1 MGYTDQEN
9 YRRIRQEYET
19 KYLEAQEA
27 ADARLAEVHAAIPE
41 VRELD
46 QQLGGLGLEILR
58 IVHEG
63 GDIIAGLEALQAQN
77 EALRESRN
85 KLLSDNGF
93 PEDYT
98 DIRYECPTCGDT
110 GFVDCHMCTCMR
122 RRLIEAGYEASGMGQ
137 LLRTQSFE
145 NFSLDYYAS
154 DPRCYTRMRQIRDMM
169 QAYADGFCPG
179 KADDLAL
186 FGGTGLGKTHL
197 SSAVARVVI
206 EKGYD
211 VLYTSS
217 VGMLSDFE
225 RQRFGNASGVGNQTD
240 TARYYDCD
248 LLIIDDLG
256 TEVGNQ
262 FTTSVLYDVINTRLN
277 RRKAAIISTNLDPD
291 EFRKRYWD
299 RITSR
304 VFGEYSILQF
314 MGKDIRAQKL
324 ISRSH
329 APDRSPV

>member
-9 YRRIRQEYET
+9 YRRIRQEYST
-19 KYLEAQEA
+19 KYLKAQEV
-27 ADARLAEVHAAIPE
+27 ADAREAEVHAAIPE
-41 VRELD
+41 LRALD
-46 QQLGGLGLEILR
+46 RRLSGLGLEILR

-63 GDIIAGLEALQAQN
+63 GDIHAGLETLRKQN
-77 EALRESRN
+77 DELRAIR
-85 KLLSDNGF
+85 KKILTDHGY

-98 DIRYECPTCGDT
+98 DIHYECTKCADT
-110 GFVDCHMCTCMR
+110 GFVDCKMCDCMR
-122 RRLIEAGYEASGMGQ
+122 QKLIEAGYESSGVGH

-145 NFSLDYYAS
+145 TFSLDYYAGDARS
-154 DPRCYTRMRQIRDMM
+154 YARMKRVRDMM
-169 QAYADGFCPG
+169 KAYADGFRPG
-179 KADDLAL
+179 EADNLAL

-211 VLYTSS
+211 VLYTSA

-225 RQRFGNASGVGNQTD
+225 QQRFGNASGIGNQANTS
-240 TARYYDCD
+240 RYYDCD

-277 RRKAAIISTNLDPD
+277 RQQATIISTNLEPD

-324 ISRSH
+324 ISKSS